1 MQSQLYTRLTCK
13 SRMQPHDTHN
23 ITLPNTR
30 LKSITSWK
38 LYEQKCSPNPPP
50 FLLPLTQLW
59 EDINCKLFLGG
70 PAAAMGRR
78 GNRQF
83 TKIVSLPDTKNS
95 SRRPLL
101 QTELQCRIIGWNI
114 KKQKDPLVNH
124 LPNNS
129 DMRKWIN
136 N

>member
-1 MQSQLYTRLTCK
+1 
-13 SRMQPHDTHN
+13 MQPKSP
-23 ITLPNTR
+23 TLP
-30 LKSITSWK
+30 
-38 LYEQKCSPNPPP
+38 SPIDS
-50 FLLPLTQLW
+50 TVRRHQLQT
-59 EDINCKLFLGG
+59 FFGG